1 MVNACLL
8 EEGGKQNRYYVPRIF
23 STIQFLSL
31 HHPLGF
37 YFCCYSNQ
45 EIPEKGFALGFF
57 PPQQM
62 SIAVSLRSP
71 EGTSKRVHD
80 HLSFASLSALH
91 YIDIRLPAQFIKCSS
106 LEEYSKENKI
116 FNLFSAF
123 NFCEDWSFGTQH
135 ENSNLTLGWTP
146 AEYQVWGEE
155 TARNEVTC
163 RIPEELELW
172 NGHSIH
178 HQQSWWK

>member
-1 MVNACLL
+1 
-8 EEGGKQNRYYVPRIF
+8 
-23 STIQFLSL
+23 
-31 HHPLGF
+31 
-37 YFCCYSNQ
+37 
-45 EIPEKGFALGFF
+45 
-57 PPQQM
+57 M

-123 NFCEDWSFGTQH
+123 NFRED
-135 ENSNLTLGWTP
+135 
-146 AEYQVWGEE
+146 
-155 TARNEVTC
+155 
-163 RIPEELELW
+163 
-172 NGHSIH
+172 
-178 HQQSWWK
+178 